1 MQVLVMFLVNGAC
14 WKLSTSCKRLRC
26 SLSMASADVVSAL
39 VLGHLTG
46 LVPADAERALLVVF
60 TALALVFAGRKYTQ
74 AVKDDIGDKSV
85 FTCAPPAVLLALCPA
100 PAP

>member
-1 MQVLVMFLVNGAC
+1 MQ
-14 WKLSTSCKRLRC
+14 C
-26 SLSMASADVVSAL
+26 SLSTASAE
-39 VLGHLTG
+39 VLSGLFSGHLTG

-85 FTCAPPAVLLALCPA
+85 FTCALPAVLLALCLA